1 MYDLTTRSCLKKI
14 TPQISLL
21 TCTLDI
27 HVMDVCVLQVRTI
40 PTITQ
45 QLATYLEVV
54 PFPVPFPFQP
64 NVSGRIA
71 GLPLRPHM
79 TVVVVVI
86 AVQSLSHV

>member
-54 PFPVPFPFQP
+54 PLPLPFPFQP
-64 NVSGRIA
+64 TVSGRIA
-71 GLPLRPHM
+71 GLPLRLHM
-79 TVVVVVI
+79 AVVVVI
-86 AVQSLSHV
+86 AVQSLSNV